1 MKKLALVLAVA
12 LCTVAVKAQNKSSLS
27 SKTQKEIKT
36 INIRIEETI
45 NELNEKEGDSILQ
58 VEKIHLKQLKE
69 LEAKKFATLDKY
81 ERKSTEEFKKASEYE
96 YKKISSLINI
106 QQKEIRLINRYFSIK
121 REALENKRAILIA
134 KLNNK

>member
-12 LCTVAVKAQNKSSLS
+12 LCTVAVKAQNKSSVS
-27 SKTQKEIKT
+27 SKIQKEIKT
-36 INIRIEETI
+36 INIRIEESI

-69 LEAKKFATLDKY
+69 FEAKKFAALDKY

-96 YKKISSLINI
+96 YKKISSLISI
-106 QQKEIRLINRYFSIK
+106 QQKEVRLINRYFSIK
-121 REALENKRAILIA
+121 REALKNKRAIVIA